1 MTWETWRPYF
11 PHEIPSIIR
20 DSRIKAKYQIDDV
33 TENIVESDCKK
44 TIAFDCIGL
53 GEGACEWLLKRA
65 ICHLIHGENLDETR

>member
-1 MTWETWRPYF
+1 MTRETWRLYF

-44 TIAFDCIGL
+44 NHSI
-53 GEGACEWLLKRA
+53 
-65 ICHLIHGENLDETR
+65 